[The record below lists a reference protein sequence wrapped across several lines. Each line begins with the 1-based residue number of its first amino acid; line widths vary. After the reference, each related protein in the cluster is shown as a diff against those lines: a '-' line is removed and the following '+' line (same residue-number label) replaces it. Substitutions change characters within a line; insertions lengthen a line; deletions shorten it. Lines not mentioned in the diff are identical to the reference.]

1 MEFKKI
7 TLLVTLLFF
16 IRVAAQIDESAASQ
30 FPETLITEEWSGT
43 EWDEA
48 ATLTSTFNSECLPV
62 ESLISSQGST
72 YSRVV
77 YAYNS
82 ENQTIEVDTQAYDGI
97 GGWISISR
105 VQSTYTGDNLTE
117 EVTESFNGFNLVL
130 SSRSQYSYNESNQ
143 LTEELYQERNIT
155 NTAWENSNRSVYT
168 YNGSGMVDEETY
180 QEWDDNTMTWDNSE
194 RVTYIYTGSNVTE
207 FTDELWDGSDW
218 EPDLKYDITYNTEGE
233 MIQLDSSYWDGSSYV
248 LDGRTLFDYDSNG
261 FIEEITEQD
270 YNGSS
275 WDNDYRT
282 SYTYPAC
289 SLLSVSELEVFNF
302 SFYPNPAD
310 RNLHISNDEPV
321 VGQLSY
327 AIYDMSGR
335 SVKSGLLDNDKSISL
350 AQMVNGVYLLKLNDN
365 KQSVTK
371 QFVVKH

>member
-7 TLLVTLLFF
+7 TLLFALLFF
-16 IRVAAQIDESAASQ
+16 IPIAAQIDESVANQ
-30 FPETLITEEWSGT
+30 FPEILVTEEWSGT
-43 EWDEA
+43 EWVEVT
-48 ATLTSTFNSECLPV
+48 TLTTSFNSECLPE
-62 ESLISSQGST
+62 ESFISSQGST

-105 VQSTYTGDNLTE
+105 VQSTYVGDNLTE
-117 EVTESFNGFNLVL
+117 EVTESYNGFNLVL
-130 SSRSQYSYNESNQ
+130 SSRSQYSYNGSNQ
-143 LTEELYQERNIT
+143 LTEELYQERNLA
-155 NTAWENSNRSVYT
+155 NTGWENSNRSVYT
-168 YNGSGMVDEETY
+168 YNGSGTVDEETY
-180 QEWDDNTMTWDNSE
+180 QEWDSNTTTWGNSE
-194 RVTYIYTGSNVTE
+194 RVTYIYSGSDVTE
-207 FTDELWDGSDW
+207 FTEDLWDGAAW
-218 EPDLKYDITYNTEGE
+218 EPDLKYNIIYNTEGQ
-233 MIQLDSSYWDGSSYV
+233 MIELNSSYWDGSSYV

-289 SLLSVSELEVFNF
+289 SSLSVSESEVFNF
-302 SFYPNPAD
+302 GFYPNPAD
-310 RNLHISNDEPV
+310 RNLKISNSESI

-335 SVKSGLLDNDKSISL
+335 AVKSGQLDNDKSISL

-365 KQSVTK
+365 KRSVTK
-371 QFVVKH
+371 QFIVKH